1 MKYLLIAACLLFS
14 QILYSQNTCP
24 VSYKK
29 DPAGNLCSGAD
40 GQIRLY
46 FNNCP
51 ATAPILDSIYIYTTK
66 LNFTYSAPNSSECAQ
81 KGNVTYCIY
90 GGTLSSSPG
99 LRLYLHYPNSST
111 MCYLP
116 EASALPIVMGSFTA
130 RRSGSNVLLNWEV
143 QHEIH
148 SSVFEVERAYGNE
161 AFQTIGTV
169 PNHSGSTLLN
179 YSFTDITNNS
189 NGITYYRINMIDR
202 NGSFTYSDI
211 RAIKSL
217 YGTAGLVVYPNPS
230 VGSAKISVTEMN
242 EATNVHVLDATGR
255 VVRSVEL
262 TTSNTAEINGLAK
275 GNYIIR
281 SVGKITGQVTVSKL
295 TVIN

>member
-1 MKYLLIAACLLFS
+1 MKYLLLGFS
-14 QILYSQNTCP
+14 VFIIQTISAQGPCP
-24 VSYKK
+24 VSFKK
-29 DPAGNLCSGAD
+29 DPAGSLCSGAT

-51 ATAPILDSIYIYTTK
+51 ATAPILDSIYNYATK
-66 LNFTYSAPNSSECAQ
+66 LNYTYSVPNSTECAQ

-90 GGTLSSSPG
+90 GGTLPSSPG
-99 LRLYLHYPNSST
+99 LKIYLRYPNAST

-116 EASALPIVMGSFTA
+116 EATALPIVMGLFTA
-130 RRSGSNVLLNWEV
+130 RRSGSNILLNWEV

-161 AFQTIGTV
+161 PFQTIGTIASHT
-169 PNHSGSTLLN
+169 NSLIRD
-179 YSFTDITNNS
+179 YSFIDNTNTTK
-189 NGITYYRINMIDR
+189 GVTYYRINMVDR

-211 RAIKSL
+211 RAIKGLNGS
-217 YGTAGLVVYPNPS
+217 AGLVVYPNPS
-230 VGSAKISVTEMN
+230 TGIAKISITDMN
-242 EATNVHVLDATGR
+242 EPTDVRVLDATGR
-255 VVRSVEL
+255 LVRSIEF
-262 TTSNTAEINGLAK
+262 TTTNTGEVNGLAK

-281 SVGKITGQVTVSKL
+281 SFGKTTGETTISRL